1 MRTLAMVAALGLA
14 VGTIGVQNLSAQE
27 TQIGVKAG
35 FVSANVDED
44 GADSRSS
51 FAFGAFAQLPVA
63 PNLSVQPELL
73 YTGKGFAGEADGV
86 DSEFQLSYLEIP
98 VLVQYHFPVEG
109 SVAPRLFAG
118 PTVAF
123 ELGCD
128 VEGTDGSVSASF
140 SCDEFADFG
149 LDLTTK
155 STDFGLAFGAG
166 VGIESGAVTVTVD
179 GRYVLGLTD
188 IFEFEGVSALK
199 NRAWE
204 LFLGAGFPVGP

>member
-14 VGTIGVQNLSAQE
+14 TGTIGVHHAAAQE

-63 PNLSVQPELL
+63 PYLSVQPELL

-109 SVAPRLFAG
+109 NVAPRLFAG
-118 PTVAF
+118 PMVAL

-149 LDLTTK
+149 VDLTTK

-204 LFLGAGFPVGP
+204 FFLGAGFPVGP